1 MAVSVVR
8 KGSEWPTH
16 ISQEGIGTVE
26 QYLDADAVRHAA
38 SGLISEVNLC
48 VGAITIDQLCEHF
61 EQRELRLGTSLWSVA
76 TQKTYC
82 GYIRQWIRPRW
93 GSHTLDEITAVEVE
107 AWLRGLNLARAS
119 RAKVRNVLSVLYN
132 HACRYE
138 FFDRNPMRFVRQSA
152 ERRRAP
158 DVLTGAEIKMLVDNL
173 PLRERTLVLL
183 AASTGLR
190 QSELFGL
197 KWRDVDFEHGELNV
211 IRSIVCGIEGRCKT
225 ESSQK
230 PIPMH
235 PQLAASLNEWRRHC
249 RFESFDD
256 WAFASSLRGG
266 RKPDGGR
273 LCATI
278 SSLPFKRWVFKNE
291 SGGTHFATPTPLCY
305 EASESSSR

>member
-1 MAVSVVR
+1 M
-8 KGSEWPTH
+8 
-16 ISQEGIGTVE
+16 
-26 QYLDADAVRHAA
+26 
-38 SGLISEVNLC
+38 
-48 VGAITIDQLCEHF
+48 F
-61 EQRELRLGTSLWSVA
+61 LGVA
-76 TQKTYC
+76 KTYC

-107 AWLRGLNLARAS
+107 AWLRGLNLACAS

-266 RKPDGGR
+266 RKPDGGDYAPR
-273 LCATI
+273 YPACRSNIRYSKTNRVAHISPHLLHSATKPRSRVQGDAGGGEAFLI
-278 SSLPFKRWVFKNE
+278 AIHARCVYA
-291 SGGTHFATPTPLCY
+291 SGWPRQACGAGCSALSFYST
-305 EASESSSR
+305 S